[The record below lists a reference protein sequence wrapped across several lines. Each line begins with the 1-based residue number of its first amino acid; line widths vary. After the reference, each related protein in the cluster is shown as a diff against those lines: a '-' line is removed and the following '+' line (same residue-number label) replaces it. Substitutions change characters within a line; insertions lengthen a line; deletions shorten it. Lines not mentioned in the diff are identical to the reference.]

1 MSLLLKGTW
10 LIPAIP
16 IFGSFLVGI
25 LLVSFNRTINRLTKP
40 ISFFLISSVLLS
52 TAISSIDYFNQTTGK
67 AFDWGIDFASFQF
80 HLTLYLDL
88 FVEKCLSIAGLV
100 IAITMV
106 ILYYRL
112 DRKKGYVRFLSLFTG
127 FAGLL
132 FLTILNPSFAN
143 LFI

>member
-1 MSLLLKGTW
+1 MSLLLKVTW

-16 IFGSFLVGI
+16 IFGSCLIGI
-25 LLVSFNRTINRLTKP
+25 LLITFNRTINRLTKP
-40 ISFFLISSVLLS
+40 ISFFLIGSVFLSS
-52 TAISSIDYFNQTTGK
+52 AISTIDYFNKITGK
-67 AFDWGIDFASFQF
+67 AVEWDIDIASFQF
-80 HLTLYLDL
+80 QLTLYLDL
-88 FVEKCLSIAGLV
+88 LAEKILSIVGLI
-100 IAITMV
+100 IALTMV
-106 ILYYRL
+106 LLYYRL